1 VEILLEDWIGT
12 TPDARQ
18 WIRVGTR
25 LLAALVV
32 GAVIGYER
40 ERIGKAAG
48 LRTHMLVAMGTAL
61 IVIACV
67 ESGMGDDALS
77 RVIQGLVTGI
87 GFLGAGTILKR
98 IEEREI
104 QGLTTAAG
112 IWMTAAA
119 SAAVGLGQ
127 IVIALIGTVLAWVVL
142 SVLARLTNGHEPP
155 ASAPGKRPAGGAASP
170 GDEPGGDR

>member
-1 VEILLEDWIGT
+1 MEILLEDLIGT
-12 TPDARQ
+12 APDARQ

-25 LLAALVV
+25 LLAALIV

-67 ESGMGDDALS
+67 ESGMHEDALS

-127 IVIALIGTVLAWVVL
+127 IVIALIGTVLAWLVL
-142 SVLARLTNGHEPP
+142 SALARLTNGHE
-155 ASAPGKRPAGGAASP
+155 SAPAAPAGAGRDRASRP
-170 GDEPGGDR
+170 EDAPGGRA